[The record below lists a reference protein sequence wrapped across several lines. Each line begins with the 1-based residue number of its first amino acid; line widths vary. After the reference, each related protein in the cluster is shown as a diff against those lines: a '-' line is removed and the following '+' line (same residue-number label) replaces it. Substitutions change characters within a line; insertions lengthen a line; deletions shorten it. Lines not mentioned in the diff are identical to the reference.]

1 FTILDGNGDPVPCT
15 EEDCAHQCTKTWN
28 NLRGNIFFILFSIF
42 ITLLQSGRFCYKS
55 LNTPICCESGER
67 NIDEDVLI
75 KKILQRNKPEKEGSI
90 GWSVLKYT
98 PLTTAQRQQHENE
111 LLQYDNQ
118 LESDVSNVSRQPVLD
133 RTTSEV
139 QSVSSNQAKTLQT
152 FTTASSTIITTAITP
167 ALITS
172 KKSEP
177 QLFEKPNHQSL
188 SLLSEKPQEN
198 ETETIRYK
206 PHNAGGYAVSQAFS
220 SKIRRAPNDL
230 RALAREYLLEHIRR
244 GWPYSDEFYRS
255 YSEFYTI

>member
-1 FTILDGNGDPVPCT
+1 M
-15 EEDCAHQCTKTWN
+15 
-28 NLRGNIFFILFSIF
+28 
-42 ITLLQSGRFCYKS
+42 LQSGRFCYKS

-139 QSVSSNQAKTLQT
+139 VIL
-152 FTTASSTIITTAITP
+152 FRLSTNIS
-167 ALITS
+167 LNLRQMEFKDTS
-172 KKSEP
+172 
-177 QLFEKPNHQSL
+177 FCFF
-188 SLLSEKPQEN
+188 
-198 ETETIRYK
+198 I
-206 PHNAGGYAVSQAFS
+206 
-220 SKIRRAPNDL
+220 
-230 RALAREYLLEHIRR
+230 
-244 GWPYSDEFYRS
+244 
-255 YSEFYTI
+255 